1 MRTRAAVAFLLLLMA
16 GCATVPPP
24 APRSWAQRRSALQG
38 LDDFQLRG
46 RVAVAAGAGG
56 FNATLRWTQR
66 GTGAQ
71 VDLAAPLGIGAAHI
85 EQQGEHVVVTTSRG
99 ARLAGAE
106 ASAAIE
112 REFGFQPPFASLRYW
127 LLGAADPARPAEE
140 RLDGEQRL
148 AHLAQDGWS
157 IDYAEY
163 QATAG
168 QWLPRRLTLRRKAVR
183 VRLLVQEWRL
193 R

>member
-1 MRTRAAVAFLLLLMA
+1 MRTRAAVAFLVLMMA

-24 APRSWAQRRSALQG
+24 ASRSWEQRRSALQA
-38 LDDFQLRG
+38 LDDFHLRG

-66 GTGAQ
+66 GAGAR
-71 VDLAAPLGIGAAHI
+71 VDLAAPLGVGAAHI
-85 EQQGEHVVVTTSRG
+85 EQQGEEIVVTTSRG
-99 ARLAGAE
+99 TRLAGAE

-127 LLGAADPARPAEE
+127 LLGTADPARPAEE

-163 QATAG
+163 QTTAG
-168 QWLPRRLTLRRKAVR
+168 QWLPRRLTLRRESVR
-183 VRLLVQEWRL
+183 VRLLVQQWRL